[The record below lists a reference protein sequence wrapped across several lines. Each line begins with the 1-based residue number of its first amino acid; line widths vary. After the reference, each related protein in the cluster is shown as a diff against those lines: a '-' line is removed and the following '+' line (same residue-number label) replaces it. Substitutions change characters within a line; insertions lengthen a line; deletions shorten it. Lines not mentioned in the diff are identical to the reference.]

1 MSPDPV
7 IDGQELAGW
16 GRTAPTRAQVT
27 AVTGS
32 DELSRALAAVPERGI
47 IARGLGRAYGDAA
60 QNAGGAVAD
69 LTGWTGLLDLD
80 LEHGRVTATAGT
92 SLEQVMRWLVPL
104 GWFVP
109 VTPGTR
115 SATVG
120 GAVAA
125 DIHGKNHH
133 HAGSFMD
140 HVSRLV
146 LELPGAAPR
155 TVGPDADPE
164 LFWATAGGMGL
175 TGIVRQATFDLV
187 PIETSRLVVD
197 THRTP
202 DLDDTMARM
211 VADDDRYPYSV
222 AWTDLRATG
231 RSMGRSVLDQARFAR
246 RDELPAR
253 QRPDPLAFAPR
264 VLAPAPPWAPPH
276 LLNRLSIRAFNE
288 LWFRKAPR
296 AREGSLQTITQF
308 FHPLDAV
315 SGWNRVYG
323 RSGFL
328 QWQCLVPYGEE
339 ATLRRIVERFAT
351 TGCASFL
358 CVLKRFGAQNPGPL
372 SFPGPGWTLA
382 VDIPGGLP
390 DLGPLLDD
398 LDLEVAEAG
407 GRLYLAKDSRM
418 RPEILSR
425 TYRRLDEWRS
435 VRARVDPQ
443 GVLQS
448 DLGRRLGLC

>member
-1 MSPDPV
+1 
-7 IDGQELAGW
+7 
-16 GRTAPTRAQVT
+16 
-27 AVTGS
+27 
-32 DELSRALAAVPERGI
+32 
-47 IARGLGRAYGDAA
+47 
-60 QNAGGAVAD
+60 
-69 LTGWTGLLDLD
+69 
-80 LEHGRVTATAGT
+80 
-92 SLEQVMRWLVPL
+92 MRWLVPL

-115 SATVG
+115 AATVG

-133 HAGSFMD
+133 RSGSFMD
-140 HVSRLV
+140 HVHQVV
-146 LELPGAAPR
+146 LELPGGERCEVSP
-155 TVGPDADPE
+155 TTDPA

-175 TGIVRQATFDLV
+175 TGIVTQATFAMQ
-187 PIETSRLVVD
+187 PIETSRMLVD

-202 DLDDTMARM
+202 DLDETMARM
-211 VADDDRYPYSV
+211 LADDDRYPYSV

-231 RSMGRSVLDQARFAR
+231 RAMGRSVLDQARVAR

-253 QRPDPLAFAPR
+253 QQHDPLDFAPR

-276 LLNRLSIRAFNE
+276 LLNTLSIRAFNE

-296 AREGSLQTITQF
+296 AREGAIQTITQF

-315 SGWNRVYG
+315 AGWNRVYG
-323 RSGFL
+323 RPGFL

-339 ATLRRIVERFAT
+339 QALRRIVERLSA

-390 DLGPLLDD
+390 DLGPLLDR
-398 LDLEVAEAG
+398 LDDQVADAG

-418 RPEILSR
+418 RPELLGR
-425 TYRRLDEWRS
+425 TYPRLDDWRA
-435 VRARVDPQ
+435 VRARVDPD